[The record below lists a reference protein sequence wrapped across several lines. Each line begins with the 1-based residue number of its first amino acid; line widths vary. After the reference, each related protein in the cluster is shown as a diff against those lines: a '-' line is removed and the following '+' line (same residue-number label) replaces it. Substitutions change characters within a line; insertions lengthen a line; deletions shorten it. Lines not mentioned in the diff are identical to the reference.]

1 MKPAAFDYLRPE
13 TLDQAAFA
21 IAEAGDEGRILAGGQ
36 SLVAMLNMR
45 LARPSVLVDLMHAPE
60 AKTINQTSD
69 GLRIGAA
76 VRQADLEKWA
86 GLASTAPLLAKTLP
100 WIGHSQTRARGTVV
114 GSIAHADPSAELP
127 LTLAALNGQ
136 VHLRRGKSCRV
147 LPARDFF
154 LGMMLTDKGPDEII
168 EAVTFPTL
176 PALSGTAFRE
186 VGRRKGDFAIVA
198 VSAIVTGQHVRLA
211 IGGVNDTPLVQDWE
225 GLDAA
230 DEAEA
235 LNALAWSL
243 DARDDLH
250 ATARYRRDLVR
261 RLGLDALKEA
271 RACAV

>member
-1 MKPAAFDYLRPE
+1 
-13 TLDQAAFA
+13 
-21 IAEAGDEGRILAGGQ
+21 
-36 SLVAMLNMR
+36 
-45 LARPSVLVDLMHAPE
+45 
-60 AKTINQTSD
+60 
-69 GLRIGAA
+69 
-76 VRQADLEKWA
+76 
-86 GLASTAPLLAKTLP
+86 
-100 WIGHSQTRARGTVV
+100 
-114 GSIAHADPSAELP
+114 
-127 LTLAALNGQ
+127 
-136 VHLRRGKSCRV
+136 
-147 LPARDFF
+147 
-154 LGMMLTDKGPDEII
+154 MMLTDKGPDEII

-211 IGGVNDTPLVQDWE
+211 IGGVNDTPLVQDWD